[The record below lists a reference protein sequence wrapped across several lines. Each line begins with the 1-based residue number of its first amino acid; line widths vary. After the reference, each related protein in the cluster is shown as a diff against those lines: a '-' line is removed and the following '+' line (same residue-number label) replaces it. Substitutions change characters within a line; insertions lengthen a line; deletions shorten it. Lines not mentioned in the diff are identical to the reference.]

1 LDITR
6 TRLRNQCLSGGR
18 FKRPEDVVRWFG
30 AVQAQDYAGAKWAL
44 GLRMQRAVD
53 ADIEAALRDGRIL
66 RTHVMRPTWHFVAP
80 EDIRW
85 MLALTAPR
93 VSAAMAPYNRR
104 LELDATVF
112 RRAQRAIVGALRGG
126 RQRTRQELKVV
137 LQRAGVH
144 ADGVQRLAHIVMQAE
159 LDAVICSGARRGKH
173 FTYTLLDERVPMAR
187 ARSRDDSI
195 TELARRYFTSH
206 GPAQLHDFAW
216 WSGLS
221 VADARA
227 GLATVE
233 RELARETI
241 DGRTY
246 WFPSSVR
253 MRPSFRAAYMLPLFD
268 EYLIAYK
275 DRRAALDPSQW
286 TQVASRDPFSAAVVV
301 NGSVVG
307 GWKRIQ
313 RRDRITIALTLST
326 SLDKRHVAAITDA
339 ARAYT
344 RFLGDD
350 LDLSALRRLFATSK
364 FVRRT

>member
-6 TRLRNQCLSGGR
+6 TRLRNQRLSGGR
-18 FKRPEDVVRWFG
+18 FTKPEDVVRWLG

-44 GLRMQRAVD
+44 GLRMKRARE
-53 ADIEAALRDGRIL
+53 ADVEAAFSAGRLL

-80 EDIRW
+80 DDIRW

-93 VSAAMAPYNRR
+93 VSAAIAPYNRR
-104 LELDATVF
+104 LELDAKVF
-112 RRAQRAIVGALRGG
+112 RRAQRAMVRALRGG
-126 RQRTRQELKVV
+126 RQLTRQELKVA

-144 ADGVQRLAHIVMQAE
+144 ADGVQRLAFIVMQAE
-159 LDAVICSGARRGKH
+159 LDAVICSGARRGKQ
-173 FTYTLLDERVPMAR
+173 FTYALLDERVPMVQ
-187 ARSRDDSI
+187 ARSRDDSL

-246 WFPSSVR
+246 WFSSS
-253 MRPSFRAAYMLPLFD
+253 MRTLTSPRPAYLLPVYD

-275 DRRAALDPSQW
+275 DRRAAVDPSRW
-286 TQVASRDPFSAAVVV
+286 TQVASRDPFSAPVVV
-301 NGSVVG
+301 NGEVVG

-313 RRDRITIALTLST
+313 RRDRITIAVTPFTPLT
-326 SLDKRHVAAITDA
+326 KRHVAAVRDA

-344 RFLGDD
+344 RFLGAT
-350 LDLSALRRLFATSK
+350 LELRGPE
-364 FVRRT
+364 

>member
-1 LDITR
+1 MALDITR
-6 TRLRNQCLSGGR
+6 ARLRNQCLSGGR
-18 FKRPEDVVRWFG
+18 LKRPEDVVRWLG

-44 GLRMQRAVD
+44 GLRMQRARD
-53 ADIEAALRDGRIL
+53 ADIEAAFTDGRIL

-93 VSAAMAPYNRR
+93 VRAAMAPYNRR
-104 LELDATVF
+104 LELDANVF
-112 RRAQRAIVGALRGG
+112 RRSQRAMVRALRGG
-126 RQRTRQELKVV
+126 RQLTRQELRVV

-144 ADGVQRLAHIVMQAE
+144 AEGVQRLALIVMQAE
-159 LDAVICSGARRGKH
+159 LDAVICSGARRGKQ
-173 FTYTLLDERVPMAR
+173 FTYALLDERVPMVR
-187 ARSRDDSI
+187 ARSRDDSL

-227 GLATVE
+227 GLATVDS
-233 RELARETI
+233 ELTRETI

-246 WFPSSVR
+246 WFPLSVR
-253 MRPSFRAAYMLPLFD
+253 TLTSPRTAYLLPLFD

-275 DRRAALDPSQW
+275 DRSAALDPSQW
-286 TQVASRDPFSAAVVV
+286 TQVASRDPFAAPVVV
-301 NGSVVG
+301 SGQVVG
-307 GWKRIQ
+307 GWKRIHK
-313 RRDRITIALTLST
+313 RDSVGIALTPFAPLH
-326 SLDKRHVAAITDA
+326 KRDVAAITDA

-344 RFLGDD
+344 RFLGVD
-350 LDLSALRRLFATSK
+350 LELSWS
-364 FVRRT
+364 

>member
-1 LDITR
+1 VSLDITR
-6 TRLRNQCLSGGR
+6 TRLRNQRLSGGR
-18 FKRPEDVVRWFG
+18 FQTPQDVVRWLG

-44 GLRMQRAVD
+44 GLRMQRARD
-53 ADIEAALRDGRIL
+53 ADIEAAFSDGTIL

-80 EDIRW
+80 RDIRW

-112 RRAQRAIVGALRGG
+112 RRNQRAMVRALRGG
-126 RQRTRQELKVV
+126 RQLTRQELKVV
-137 LQRAGVH
+137 LVQAGVQ

-159 LDAVICSGARRGKH
+159 LDAVICSGPRRGKQ
-173 FTYTLLDERVPMAR
+173 FTYALLDERVPMVR
-187 ARSRDDSI
+187 VRSRDDSL

-221 VADARA
+221 IADARA
-227 GLATVE
+227 GLAAVD

-246 WFPSSVR
+246 WFRSSGRTVAT
-253 MRPSFRAAYMLPLFD
+253 PRAAYLLPLFD

-275 DRRAALDPSQW
+275 DRRAALDPSRW
-286 TQVASRDPFSAAVVV
+286 TRVAARDPFSAPVVV
-301 NGSVVG
+301 NGQVVG

-313 RRDRITIALTLST
+313 KGDSVGIALTLFAP
-326 SLDKRHVAAITDA
+326 LDKRDGAAITSA

-344 RFLGDD
+344 RVLGAH
-350 LDLSALRRLFATSK
+350 LELSWS
-364 FVRRT
+364 